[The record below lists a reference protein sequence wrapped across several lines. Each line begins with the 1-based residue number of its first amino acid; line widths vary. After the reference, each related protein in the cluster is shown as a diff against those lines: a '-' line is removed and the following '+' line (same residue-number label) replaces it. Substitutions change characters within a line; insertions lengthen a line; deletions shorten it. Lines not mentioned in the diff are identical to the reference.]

1 MKIILASKSPR
12 RKELLSQVG
21 YTYECVVS
29 EKEENTDA
37 VQPSDVVKELSQ
49 QKAEDVC
56 AKIEKEGQME
66 EDCPGYRSRYHRGKG
81 FGNIRKTEGYR
92 GCKENAVRIARQGA

>member
-1 MKIILASKSPR
+1 MIILASKSPR

-37 VQPSDVVKELSQ
+37 VQPSDVVKEFLQLTAQRLTKRFRAISNLTKRSNICLKSRLSHLE
-49 QKAEDVC
+49 KAE
-56 AKIEKEGQME
+56 K
-66 EDCPGYRSRYHRGKG
+66 SLS
-81 FGNIRKTEGYR
+81 
-92 GCKENAVRIARQGA
+92 VRIRLLQLTAKF